1 MRPILVLLACALLLA
16 GCGGGSPGDGRLVVV
31 ATTTQAGDL
40 VRQVGGD
47 RADVR
52 QILRPNSDPHDYE
65 PRPSD
70 VKALSEAS
78 LIVRSGGEVDDWLD
92 GLVDDA
98 GSDAPVLDLSER
110 VRTRREHGD
119 LDPHWWQDPRNA
131 ELAVAAIRDRLA
143 AADPGG
149 ADAYRRSA
157 ARYLRRL
164 GRLDRRTAACI
175 ERIPPRRRKL
185 VTTHDALGYYAARYG
200 LEVVGAVLPALSTQ
214 AQPSA
219 RDVEALVDQIR
230 RTGVR
235 AIYPESSI
243 NPKLEQAVARESG
256 AEVGGALWADSLGPE
271 GSSGDTYVKSI
282 ESNTRAIA
290 AGLSGGAVS
299 CPGA

>member
-1 MRPILVLLACALLLA
+1 MRACIALMLAAALITA
-16 GCGGGSPGDGRLVVV
+16 CGSSSSGDGRVVV
-31 ATTTQAGDL
+31 VGTTTQVGDL
-40 VRQVGGD
+40 LRQVAGD

-70 VKALSEAS
+70 VKALSEAG
-78 LIVRSGGEVDDWLD
+78 LVVRSGGEVDDWLD
-92 GLVDDA
+92 GLVEDA

-110 VRTRREHGD
+110 VRTRRVDGD

-131 ELAVAAIRDRLA
+131 ELAVAAIRARLVE
-143 AADPGG
+143 ADPGG
-149 ADAYRRSA
+149 AAVYRRNA
-157 ARYLRRL
+157 ARYLERL
-164 GRLDRRTAACI
+164 RSLDRDTAACI
-175 ERIPPRRRKL
+175 ARVPSARRKL
-185 VTTHDALGYYAARYG
+185 VTTHDALGYYADRYG

-219 RDVEALVDQIR
+219 RDVQALVDQIR

-243 NPKLEQAVARESG
+243 NPKLEKAVARESG
-256 AEVGGALWADSLGPE
+256 ARVGGALWADSLGPE

-290 AGLSGGAVS
+290 DGLSGGAVN
-299 CPGA
+299 CPSG